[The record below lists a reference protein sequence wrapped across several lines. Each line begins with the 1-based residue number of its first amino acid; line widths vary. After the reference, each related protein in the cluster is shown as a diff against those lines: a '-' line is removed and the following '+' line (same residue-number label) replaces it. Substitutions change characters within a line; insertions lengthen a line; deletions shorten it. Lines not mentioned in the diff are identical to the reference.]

1 MDKRKITAQL
11 MDIANDLDSYGMY
24 EEADKLTKLA
34 QNEGFL
40 GGLKQTGRGIVET
53 GKGLYNTGAG
63 LFGASYQAGKDLG
76 EAAREGFKDLVGSNA
91 AAAAQMQGSSSGFG
105 VEDIKRLTQQAKFEM
120 SRNKPQLAE
129 QYANEAVMT
138 ADKLLARM
146 PPVGSSTAAN
156 NARSQVQ
163 QLVLEARGISRQL
176 AGPRGAYQI
185 GARSQEGQ
193 LKTSREEV
201 NNWIANRLRATPG
214 LTKKQLYDMALAEKD
229 MNFANNVAS
238 FLVDKGFT
246 APTSK
251 PVTNR

>member
-11 MDIANDLDSYGMY
+11 MDIANELDAYGMY

-91 AAAAQMQGSSSGFG
+91 AAAAQMQGSFSGFG

-146 PPVGSSTAAN
+146 PPAGSSTAAN

-185 GARSQEGQ
+185 GARAQEGQ

-201 NNWIANRLRATPG
+201 NNWIANRLRTTPG

-246 APTSK
+246 APTNK

>member
-1 MDKRKITAQL
+1 
-11 MDIANDLDSYGMY
+11 MDIANELDAYGMY

-34 QNEGFL
+34 QNEDFL

-53 GKGLYNTGAG
+53 GKGLYNIGAG
-63 LFGASYQAGKDLG
+63 LFAPLG
-76 EAAREGFKDLVGSNA
+76 EAAREGFKDLVGSDA
-91 AAAAQMQGSSSGFG
+91 AAAAQMQGSASGFG

-146 PPVGSSTAAN
+146 PPAGSSTAAN

-185 GARSQEGQ
+185 GARAQEGQ

-201 NNWIANRLRATPG
+201 NNWIANRLRTTPG

-251 PVTNR
+251 PVPNR